1 MTDKQL
7 QRCLQSIGKG
17 CFIKYFASFANFN
30 LPVED
35 IVEELKCNE
44 NYDEMASRTRINS
57 ARRIFKEQRSLDAL
71 TLIVQSK
78 RLDKELVLA
87 ASKLIENSGNIHGRL

>member
-7 QRCLQSIGKG
+7 LRCLQSIGKG

-35 IVEELKCNE
+35 IVEELKSNE
-44 NYDEMASRTRINS
+44 GYEEKASKTRINS

-78 RLDKELVLA
+78 RLNQELVLA
-87 ASKLIENSGNIHGRL
+87 AYKLIENSGNIHGRL